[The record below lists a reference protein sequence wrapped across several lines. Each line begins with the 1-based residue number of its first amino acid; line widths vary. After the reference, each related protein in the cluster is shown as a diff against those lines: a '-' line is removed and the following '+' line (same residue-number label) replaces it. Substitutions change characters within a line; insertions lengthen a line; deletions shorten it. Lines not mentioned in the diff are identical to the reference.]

1 MSKLPPGPPA
11 RSVVTLARW
20 ALRPLELLDECA
32 ERFGDCFTFEG
43 FGAQTVVFFT
53 RPEAVKE
60 IFTASAED
68 LYAGQ
73 GNAILEAI
81 VGKNS
86 LLLLDGAPHARERKL
101 LMPPF
106 HGERMNAYGRVMRD
120 ITDARVD
127 GWEKRR
133 AFSIQDEASAITLE
147 VILRTVFGVEE
158 AERLEHLRERLSVFV
173 REGAN
178 PLVLTLLL
186 TVPAET
192 LTRVLMAGTDPEEA
206 FWKRNLRSL
215 LPFHALAMSGRDV
228 DQGLL
233 AEIRRRREEGTGDR
247 TDILSLLLDA
257 RYEEGDGM
265 SDEALR
271 DEMVTLLLAGHE
283 TTAVTL
289 AWVFHRLLLHPEV
302 LLKVQDELQAVAG
315 GAPPEP
321 EHVPK
326 LDYLD
331 AVIRETQRVHT
342 IIPLVVRRLQRDMT
356 IGGVDLPKGVLVAP
370 AIPLLHKRKDVWGD
384 PEAFRP
390 ERFLERKP
398 TPFEFLPFGGGV
410 RRCIGAAFAHYEM
423 KVVLARI
430 LWRATLRAEGPLPT
444 RTVRRGVTLG
454 PKDGMPVVL
463 EARRE
468 VSA

>member
-1 MSKLPPGPPA
+1 M
-11 RSVVTLARW
+11 VTLGRW

-43 FGAQTVVFFT
+43 FGAQTVVLFT
-53 RPEAVKE
+53 RPEAVKD
-60 IFTASAED
+60 IFTASADD

-106 HGERMNAYGRVMRD
+106 HGERMNAYGHVMRD

-127 GWEKRR
+127 TWTQAKP
-133 AFSIQDEASAITLE
+133 FSIQDEASAITLE

-158 AERLEHLRERLSVFV
+158 AERLERLRERLSVFV

-192 LTRVLMAGTDPEEA
+192 LTRVLMAGTDPAEP

-215 LPFHALAMSGRDV
+215 LPFHTLALSGRDV

-233 AEIRRRREEGTGDR
+233 SEIARRRAEGTQGR
-247 TDILSLLLDA
+247 EDILSLLLEA
-257 RYEEGDGM
+257 KYEDGEGM

-302 LLKVQDELQAVAG
+302 LQKVQDELRAVAG
-315 GAPPEP
+315 GGPPEP
-321 EHVPK
+321 EHVPR
-326 LDYLD
+326 LEYLD

-342 IIPLVVRRLQRDMT
+342 IIPLVVRRLQRDLI
-356 IGGVDLPKGVLVAP
+356 IGGVELPKGVLVAP

-384 PEAFRP
+384 PENYRP
-390 ERFLERKP
+390 ERFLERRP

-430 LWRATLRAEGPLPT
+430 VWRATLRAAEPLPLK
-444 RTVRRGVTLG
+444 TVRRGVTLG
-454 PKDGMPVVL
+454 PRTGMPVTL
-463 EARRE
+463 QARRE